1 MTIPPPNIL
10 VVDDTLANLQLLV
23 GMLKERGYKPR
34 VASGG
39 ELALQ
44 AVRSEPPDLILLDIN
59 MPDMDGYQVCEA
71 LKSDEKLKEIP
82 VIFLSALNE
91 TSDKVK
97 AFRAGGADYITKPF
111 QFEEVDAR
119 VRTHLELRRQR
130 LELKENNDRLRELE
144 RLRDNLT
151 HMIVHDMRTPLT
163 VILGAIGLMLSENPP
178 QKEGA
183 VKTQRLAHN
192 SALKLK
198 EMTTQLLDISR
209 LEAGQMPVNR
219 TEGDLV
225 QAARIALDFVSPAA
239 AGRNLLLTSTGPF
252 PAVFDA
258 ELIHRVLV
266 NLVTN
271 AVKFTHA
278 GGEVKISVTREASA
292 VRVAVADD
300 GAGIPPE
307 HHGKIFDKFS
317 QVEGENK
324 KLGAGLGLTFCKLAV
339 EAHGGRIGV
348 ESEVGKGSTFW
359 FTLPS
364 EK

>member
-1 MTIPPPNIL
+1 
-10 VVDDTLANLQLLV
+10 
-23 GMLKERGYKPR
+23 
-34 VASGG
+34 
-39 ELALQ
+39 
-44 AVRSEPPDLILLDIN
+44 
-59 MPDMDGYQVCEA
+59 
-71 LKSDEKLKEIP
+71 
-82 VIFLSALNE
+82 
-91 TSDKVK
+91 
-97 AFRAGGADYITKPF
+97 
-111 QFEEVDAR
+111 
-119 VRTHLELRRQR
+119 
-130 LELKENNDRLRELE
+130 
-144 RLRDNLT
+144 
-151 HMIVHDMRTPLT
+151 
-163 VILGAIGLMLSENPP
+163 
-178 QKEGA
+178 
-183 VKTQRLAHN
+183 
-192 SALKLK
+192 
-198 EMTTQLLDISR
+198 
-209 LEAGQMPVNR
+209 MPVNR